1 MAQSWTF
8 WRCVVIQWL
17 NRVFLE
23 QHTYRHFNKNVW
35 RFICFRVSIFF
46 GWFNVMNRFIKTF
59 PSWNLRWMVTI
70 ENLKNKS
77 FRYKLWFTKAN
88 NNETYL
94 SKLSSYDQIKGL
106 LIVILVLN
114 FHDLKKKIFKKF
126 TFSGGRR
133 RICYQKE
140 KIEKNRNIGKL

>member
-1 MAQSWTF
+1 M
-8 WRCVVIQWL
+8 

-23 QHTYRHFNKNVW
+23 QHTYTVILRKMCEGSFVFVYLYFW
-35 RFICFRVSIFF
+35 

-114 FHDLKKKIFKKF
+114 FHDFLKKRFTKNYIF
-126 TFSGGRR
+126 RW
-133 RICYQKE
+133 KE
-140 KIEKNRNIGKL
+140 EKLLSERKNRKK